1 VLNSLTGSGVKFI
14 DFMKTRNLQMLPLT
28 IAALAVLALTAGNA
42 MAQNSP
48 TSATTVAPPAAA
60 VQAVPQLS
68 YGVPEV
74 LQLSQAKVSDSVII
88 NYVQNSGNNYGLNAA
103 QIIYLKQQGISS
115 DVINA
120 MINQRSQSAQ
130 PAPTSQSYSADANTP
145 QTTTATQPA
154 VTYVQ
159 SVPTSSVYVIPD
171 SQTYYYNNWLYYHN
185 PYYGYYPAYYYPY
198 PAVSVSFGWGG
209 GWGGYRG
216 GWHGGGHDGGFHGG
230 GGSHGGGGW
239 HH

>member
-1 VLNSLTGSGVKFI
+1 
-14 DFMKTRNLQMLPLT
+14 MKTRNLQTLPLT
-28 IAALAVLALTAGNA
+28 VVALAVLALTAGNA
-42 MAQNSP
+42 VAQNAP
-48 TSATTVAPPAAA
+48 TSTTTAAPPAAA

-88 NYVQNSGNNYGLNAA
+88 SYVQNSGNNYGLNAA

-130 PAPTSQSYSADANTP
+130 PASTAAATSQSYNADANTP
-145 QTTTATQPA
+145 QTTTSSQPA

-159 SVPTSSVYVIPD
+159 SVPTSSVYVVPD
-171 SQTYYYNNWLYYHN
+171 TQTYYYNNWLYYHN
-185 PYYGYYPAYYYPY
+185 PYYGYYPGYYYPY

-230 GGSHGGGGW
+230 GPRGGGW

>member
-1 VLNSLTGSGVKFI
+1 
-14 DFMKTRNLQMLPLT
+14 MLPLT